1 MILTAR
7 VLVLSGVMAVG
18 QVPAAFA
25 GGSIVQSAIR
35 LAQQAGR
42 QPVAAPVAARSVS
55 AAQGS
60 SLAGSSMSK
69 RKKVLLALVAG
80 LGVAGA
86 FYAIDHSVL
95 DNTPSSLG
103 LRKD

>member
-42 QPVAAPVAARSVS
+42 QPAAAPVAARSVS
-55 AAQGS
+55 AAQG

-86 FYAIDHSVL
+86 FYAIDHNVL